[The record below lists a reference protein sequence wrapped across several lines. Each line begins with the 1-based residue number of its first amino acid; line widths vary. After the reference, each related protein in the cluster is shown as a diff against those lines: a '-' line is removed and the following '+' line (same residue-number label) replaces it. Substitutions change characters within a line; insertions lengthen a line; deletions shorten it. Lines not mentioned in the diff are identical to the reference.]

1 MCHPNTSFAYVDGE
15 PIPIEFYDKNRIA
28 YCKRGHL
35 LCGVQGEHNQWHFR
49 HVSSADCITPLSEW
63 HAEWQTHFTNTE
75 VWFEILE
82 GQYSRHRADIVEG
95 RYVVEI
101 QHSTIR
107 KEEVDRRNHDYAL
120 HGKEV
125 LWVVDGSNITVNG
138 DVLTL
143 DSIWK
148 YDSFL
153 NCPFIYINLGDT
165 VYKVCPSYI
174 KSLTVHVTPMA
185 KDAWIDS
192 VKSQHLQD
200 VVPMQHKIYL
210 KQQGA
215 GNGKTWGIIQM
226 LAREEFQH
234 YKKFI
239 YVTKQHSARV
249 ILKEEF
255 RLQQASLGFT
265 NISEIQEKQ
274 KKFKIDYTNT
284 KGQPCT
290 VIIATIDSFMYAV
303 GNKSVN
309 ASDKFQGIAQS
320 IVEGHLDADI
330 RGTIQYA
337 GVNPKLNAET
347 LYIIDEA
354 QDLNTCYADA
364 VMAIMKKTNMD
375 VYVVGDKLQ
384 SISNE
389 LNAFTTF
396 QPFAICEEPKNECRR
411 FIHPDLIDFVNHM
424 IPFEKHGLL
433 PITPYKVGEDTSRAV
448 IPMLAKM
455 EEIHEKIEGRE
466 RNYTRIDVEDTVD
479 WIISKMKQEVREHGY
494 VPENFLI
501 VLPFVSKNP
510 LADILEI
517 AIDEFWIHTM
527 KETSSQDPYWKD
539 HKVQDYYRYCIFH
552 KSEEGSSINLD
563 ESARSTRMVSIHA
576 SKGDGREVVFVI
588 GVTESGLNVYSNK
601 NTLRYDS
608 MLHVALTRMKKTLY
622 IVHTDDS
629 IGKSIQSWLNKT
641 GQSFEVTK
649 VGIKS
654 TIKAKDLLSLCEEK
668 LNALVDL
675 DFQESSGT
683 SQIID
688 MSHHNIRFGILI
700 EKIRE
705 LLEEEEG
712 RQQIKTQ
719 KEISCRVP
727 IQTWYTWKEYNFRVK
742 LNAGFKGTNK
752 KHQQE
757 FTIPLLK
764 INEGVYN
771 HYLGIIKQHMERVR
785 INVRSGKKL
794 CPFELIVLYYMNQ
807 ITQKNYNS
815 RITIMELYNI
825 VDVYEKAFKH
835 HLKGH
840 EHCCCKE
847 TFPDNENKNSFTDY
861 LNSHYEQMFRVD
873 LLVQKILDAY
883 PNMDWNADH
892 SIQYIDCPLESRFT
906 IKSSCDFIGYNAT
919 HVLLCYVT
927 PKLTSLN
934 VNGFKTKALVD
945 SFLVKN
951 QCESDQLNYQKY
963 HGKQVVVCVLAINL
977 DDPYI
982 MNVNVEESLVKD
994 AIATSMYDY
1003 YSLQNKEVY
1012 HFYQT
1017 LRKKYESKELI
1028 QKMFTNWN
1036 AFKEETKSFVP
1047 NYVEGFMDDLNR
1059 QSRRKDAVA
1068 FVTELD
1074 GTFMYQL
1081 NEELKYS
1088 IHEFLR
1094 F

>member
-1 MCHPNTSFAYVDGE
+1 MKCFPNTSYAYVNGKL
-15 PIPIEFYDKNRIA
+15 IEIEHYRKQDIA
-28 YCKRGHL
+28 YCKHGHL
-35 LCGVQGEHNQWHFR
+35 LCGVQGHNQWHFR
-49 HVSSADCITPLSEW
+49 HISSADCIAPLSEW
-63 HAEWQTHFTNTE
+63 HAEWQTHFTQTE
-75 VWFEILE
+75 IWFDLE
-82 GQYSRHRADIVEG
+82 GQYSRRRADIVEG
-95 RYVVEI
+95 KYVVEI
-101 QHSTIR
+101 QHSTIQR
-107 KEEVDRRNHDYAL
+107 EEVDRRNHDYAL
-120 HGKEV
+120 HGKHV

-153 NCPFIYINLGDT
+153 NCPFIYINIGDN
-165 VYKVCPSYI
+165 VYKVCPSSI

-185 KDAWIDS
+185 KLAWIES

-200 VVPMQHKIYL
+200 VVPRQHKIYL

-274 KKFKIDYTNT
+274 KKFKIDYTNA
-284 KGQPCT
+284 KGQACT

-309 ASDKFQGIAQS
+309 TSDKFQGIAQS

-354 QDLNTCYADA
+354 QDLNTCYASA
-364 VMAIMKKTNMD
+364 VMEIMKKTNMD

-411 FIHPDLIDFVNHM
+411 FIHPELIDFVNHM
-424 IPFEKHGLL
+424 IPFEKYGLL

-455 EEIHEKIEGRE
+455 AGIHMDI
-466 RNYTRIDVEDTVD
+466 EDTVD
-479 WIISKMKQEVREHGY
+479 RIIYMMEKEVREHSY

-501 VLPFVSKNP
+501 VLPFVNHNP
-510 LADILEI
+510 LADMLEI
-517 AIDEFWIHTM
+517 AIDQFWIRTLIP
-527 KETSSQDPYWKD
+527 SSQTDPYWKS
-539 HKVQDYYRYCIFH
+539 HQKQDYYRYCIFH

-563 ESARSTRMVSIHA
+563 ESARSTRMVSIHS

-588 GVTESGLNVYSNK
+588 GVTESVLKLYSGIK
-601 NTLRYDS
+601 DTLRYDS

-622 IVHTDDS
+622 VVYIQDD
-629 IGKSIQSWLNKT
+629 IGRSIQAWLNKT

-649 VGIKS
+649 TCIRN
-654 TIKAKDLLSLCEEK
+654 TIKVKDLLRLAEER
-668 LNALVDL
+668 LNRLVEL

-700 EKIRE
+700 EKVRE
-705 LLEEEEG
+705 LLEDQSG

-719 KEISCRVP
+719 KQISCRIP
-727 IQTWYTWKEYNFRVK
+727 IQTWFTWKEYNLRVK
-742 LNAGFKGTNK
+742 LNKGFYDKDGN
-752 KHQQE
+752 HQQE
-757 FTIPLLK
+757 FSIPLLK

-785 INVRSGKKL
+785 INVRGSKKL

-807 ITQKNYNS
+807 ITQNYNQ
-815 RITIMELYNI
+815 ITMMDLYNI

-840 EHCCCKE
+840 DHCCCKE
-847 TFPDNENKNSFTDY
+847 TFRDNENKNSFTDY

-873 LLVQKILDAY
+873 SLVQKILEAY
-883 PNMDWNADH
+883 PTMDWNADH
-892 SIQYIDCPLESRFT
+892 HVKYIDHVSESRF
-906 IKSSCDFIGYNAT
+906 ILRSQCHFIGYNAT

-934 VNGFKTKALVD
+934 VNGFKTTAMID
-945 SFLVKN
+945 TFIVKN
-951 QCESDQLNYQKY
+951 QHDSTENCHKY

-977 DDPYI
+977 DEPYI
-982 MNVNVEESLVKD
+982 INVDVEESLVKE
-994 AIATSMYDY
+994 AISTSMYEY

-1036 AFKEETKSFVP
+1036 AFKKDTDSYVP
-1047 NYVEGFMDDLNR
+1047 NYIDGFMDDLNR
-1059 QSRRKDAVA
+1059 QSRRKEASA
-1068 FVTELD
+1068 FLTELD
-1074 GTFMYQL
+1074 VSFMNQL

-1088 IHEFLR
+1088 IREFLR

>member
-1 MCHPNTSFAYVDGE
+1 M
-15 PIPIEFYDKNRIA
+15 
-28 YCKRGHL
+28 
-35 LCGVQGEHNQWHFR
+35 
-49 HVSSADCITPLSEW
+49 
-63 HAEWQTHFTNTE
+63 
-75 VWFEILE
+75 
-82 GQYSRHRADIVEG
+82 
-95 RYVVEI
+95 EI
-101 QHSTIR
+101 QHSTIQR
-107 KEEVDRRNHDYAL
+107 KEVDRRNHDYAL
-120 HGKEV
+120 HGKHV

-153 NCPFIYINLGDT
+153 NCPFVYINIGNA
-165 VYKVCPSYI
+165 VYKVFPSSI

-185 KDAWIDS
+185 KLAWIES

-200 VVPMQHKIYL
+200 VVPRQHKIYL

-274 KKFKIDYTNT
+274 KKFKIDYTNA
-284 KGQPCT
+284 KGQACT

-309 ASDKFQGIAQS
+309 TSDKFQGIAQS

-354 QDLNTCYADA
+354 QDLNTCYASA
-364 VMAIMKKTNMD
+364 VMAIMEKTNMD

-411 FIHPDLIDFVNHM
+411 FIHPELIDFVNHM
-424 IPFEKHGLL
+424 IPFEKYGLL

-455 EEIHEKIEGRE
+455 AGIHMDI
-466 RNYTRIDVEDTVD
+466 EDTVD
-479 WIISKMKQEVREHGY
+479 RIIYMMEKEVRENGY

-501 VLPFVSKNP
+501 VLPFVSNNP
-510 LADILEI
+510 LADMLEI
-517 AIDEFWIHTM
+517 AIDQFWIRTLI
-527 KETSSQDPYWKD
+527 PYWKS
-539 HKVQDYYRYCIFH
+539 HQVQDYYRYCIFH

-563 ESARSTRMVSIHA
+563 ESARSTRMVSIHS

-588 GVTESGLNVYSNK
+588 GVTESVLKLYSGIK
-601 NTLRYDS
+601 DTLRYDS
-608 MLHVALTRMKKTLY
+608 MLHVALTRMKNTLY
-622 IVHTDDS
+622 IVYIQDD
-629 IGKSIQSWLNKT
+629 IGRSIQAWLNKT

-649 VGIKS
+649 TCIRN
-654 TIKAKDLLSLCEEK
+654 TIKVKDLLRLAEER
-668 LNALVDL
+668 LNRLVEL

-700 EKIRE
+700 EKVRE
-705 LLEEEEG
+705 LLEDQSG

-719 KEISCRVP
+719 KQISCRIP
-727 IQTWYTWKEYNFRVK
+727 IQTWFTWKEYNLRVK
-742 LNAGFKGTNK
+742 LNKGFYDKDGN
-752 KHQQE
+752 HQQE
-757 FTIPLLK
+757 FSIPLLK

-785 INVRSGKKL
+785 INVRGGRKL
-794 CPFELIVLYYMNQ
+794 CPFELIVMYYMNQ
-807 ITQKNYNS
+807 ITQNYNQ
-815 RITIMELYNI
+815 ITMMDLYNI

-847 TFPDNENKNSFTDY
+847 TFRDNDNQNSFTDY

-873 LLVQKILDAY
+873 RLVQKILEAY
-883 PNMDWNADH
+883 PTMDWNADH
-892 SIQYIDCPLESRFT
+892 HVKYIDHVSESRF
-906 IKSSCDFIGYNAT
+906 IIRSQCHFIGYNAT

-934 VNGFKTKALVD
+934 VNVFKTTAMID
-945 SFLVKN
+945 TFIVKN
-951 QCESDQLNYQKY
+951 QHDSTENCHKY

-977 DDPYI
+977 DEPYI
-982 MNVNVEESLVKD
+982 MNLDVEESLVKEV
-994 AIATSMYDY
+994 ISTSMYEY
-1003 YSLQNKEVY
+1003 YSLQNKEVF

-1017 LRKKYESKELI
+1017 LRKKYEPKVLI

-1036 AFKEETKSFVP
+1036 AFKKDTDSYVP
-1047 NYVEGFMDDLNR
+1047 NYIDGFMDDLNR
-1059 QSRRKDAVA
+1059 QSRRKEASA
-1068 FVTELD
+1068 FTTELD
-1074 GTFMYQL
+1074 GSFMNQL

-1088 IHEFLR
+1088 IREFLR

>member
-1 MCHPNTSFAYVDGE
+1 MKCFPNTSYAYVNGKL
-15 PIPIEFYDKNRIA
+15 IEIEHYRKQDIA
-28 YCKRGHL
+28 YCKHGHL
-35 LCGVQGEHNQWHFR
+35 LCGVQGHNQWHFR
-49 HVSSADCITPLSEW
+49 HISSADCIAPLSEW

-75 VWFEILE
+75 IWFDLE
-82 GQYSRHRADIVEG
+82 GQHSRRRADIVEG
-95 RYVVEI
+95 KYVVEI
-101 QHSTIR
+101 QHSTIQR
-107 KEEVDRRNHDYAL
+107 EEVDRRNHDYAL
-120 HGKEV
+120 HGKHV

-153 NCPFIYINLGDT
+153 NCPFIYINLGDN
-165 VYKVCPSYI
+165 VYKVCPSSI

-185 KDAWIDS
+185 KLAWIES

-200 VVPMQHKIYL
+200 VVPRQHKIYL

-274 KKFKIDYTNT
+274 KKFKIDYTNA
-284 KGQPCT
+284 KGQACT

-309 ASDKFQGIAQS
+309 TSDKFQGIAQS

-354 QDLNTCYADA
+354 QDLNTCYASA
-364 VMAIMKKTNMD
+364 VMEIMKKTNMD

-411 FIHPDLIDFVNHM
+411 FIHPDLIDFVNYM
-424 IPFEKHGLL
+424 IPFEKYGLL

-455 EEIHEKIEGRE
+455 AGIHMDI
-466 RNYTRIDVEDTVD
+466 EDTVD
-479 WIISKMKQEVREHGY
+479 RIIYMMEKEVRENGY

-501 VLPFVSKNP
+501 VLPFVSNNP
-510 LADILEI
+510 LADMLEI
-517 AIDEFWIHTM
+517 AIDQFWIRTLI
-527 KETSSQDPYWKD
+527 PYWKS
-539 HKVQDYYRYCIFH
+539 HQVQDYYRYCIFH

-563 ESARSTRMVSIHA
+563 ESARSTRMVSIHS

-588 GVTESGLNVYSNK
+588 GVTESVLKLYSGIK
-601 NTLRYDS
+601 DTLRYDS
-608 MLHVALTRMKKTLY
+608 MLHVALTRMKNTLY
-622 IVHTDDS
+622 IVYIQDD
-629 IGKSIQSWLNKT
+629 IGRSIQAWLNKT

-649 VGIKS
+649 TCIRN
-654 TIKAKDLLSLCEEK
+654 TIKVKDLLRLAEER
-668 LNALVDL
+668 LNRLVEL

-700 EKIRE
+700 EKVRE
-705 LLEEEEG
+705 LLEDQSG

-719 KEISCRVP
+719 KQISCRIP
-727 IQTWYTWKEYNFRVK
+727 IQTWFTWKEYNLRVK
-742 LNAGFKGTNK
+742 LNKGFYDKDGN
-752 KHQQE
+752 HQQE
-757 FTIPLLK
+757 FSIPLLK

-785 INVRSGKKL
+785 INVRGGRKL
-794 CPFELIVLYYMNQ
+794 CPFELIVMYYMNQ
-807 ITQKNYNS
+807 ITQNYNQ
-815 RITIMELYNI
+815 ITMMDLYNI

-847 TFPDNENKNSFTDY
+847 TFRDNDNQNSFTDY

-873 LLVQKILDAY
+873 RLVQKILEAY
-883 PNMDWNADH
+883 PTMDWNADH
-892 SIQYIDCPLESRFT
+892 HVKYIDHVSESRF
-906 IKSSCDFIGYNAT
+906 IIRSQCHFIGYNAT

-934 VNGFKTKALVD
+934 VNVFKTTAMID
-945 SFLVKN
+945 TFIVKN
-951 QCESDQLNYQKY
+951 QHDSTENCHKY

-977 DDPYI
+977 DEPYI
-982 MNVNVEESLVKD
+982 MNLDVEESLVKEV
-994 AIATSMYDY
+994 ISTSMYEY
-1003 YSLQNKEVY
+1003 YSLQNKEVF

-1017 LRKKYESKELI
+1017 LRKKYEPKVLI

-1036 AFKEETKSFVP
+1036 AFKKDTDSYVP
-1047 NYVEGFMDDLNR
+1047 NYIDGFMDDLNR
-1059 QSRRKDAVA
+1059 QSRRKEASA
-1068 FVTELD
+1068 FTTELD
-1074 GTFMYQL
+1074 GSFMNQL

-1088 IHEFLR
+1088 IREFLR

>member
-1 MCHPNTSFAYVDGE
+1 MKCFPNTSYAYVNGKL
-15 PIPIEFYDKNRIA
+15 IEIEHYRKQDIA
-28 YCKRGHL
+28 YCKHGHL
-35 LCGVQGEHNQWHFR
+35 LCGVQGHNQWHFR
-49 HVSSADCITPLSEW
+49 HISSADCIAPLSEW

-75 VWFEILE
+75 IWFDLE
-82 GQYSRHRADIVEG
+82 GQHSRRRADIVEG
-95 RYVVEI
+95 KYVVEI
-101 QHSTIR
+101 QHSTIQR
-107 KEEVDRRNHDYAL
+107 EEVDRRNHDYAL
-120 HGKEV
+120 HGKHV

-153 NCPFIYINLGDT
+153 NCPFIYINLGDN
-165 VYKVCPSYI
+165 VYKVCPSSI

-185 KDAWIDS
+185 KLAWIES

-200 VVPMQHKIYL
+200 VVPRQHKIYL

-274 KKFKIDYTNT
+274 KKFKIDYTNA
-284 KGQPCT
+284 KGQACT

-309 ASDKFQGIAQS
+309 TSDKFQGIAQS

-354 QDLNTCYADA
+354 QDLNTCYASA
-364 VMAIMKKTNMD
+364 VMAIMEKTNMD

-411 FIHPDLIDFVNHM
+411 FIHPELIDFVNHM
-424 IPFEKHGLL
+424 IPFEKYGLL

-455 EEIHEKIEGRE
+455 AGIHMDI
-466 RNYTRIDVEDTVD
+466 EDTVD
-479 WIISKMKQEVREHGY
+479 RIIYMMEKEVRENGY

-501 VLPFVSKNP
+501 VLPFVSNNP
-510 LADILEI
+510 LADMLEI
-517 AIDEFWIHTM
+517 AIDQFWIRTLI
-527 KETSSQDPYWKD
+527 PYWKS
-539 HKVQDYYRYCIFH
+539 HQVQDYYRYCIFH

-563 ESARSTRMVSIHA
+563 ESARSTRMVSIHS

-588 GVTESGLNVYSNK
+588 GVTESVLKLYSGIK
-601 NTLRYDS
+601 DTLRYDS
-608 MLHVALTRMKKTLY
+608 MLHVALTRMKNTLY
-622 IVHTDDS
+622 IVYIQDD
-629 IGKSIQSWLNKT
+629 IGRSIQAWLNKT

-649 VGIKS
+649 TCIRN
-654 TIKAKDLLSLCEEK
+654 TIKVKDLLRLAEER
-668 LNALVDL
+668 LNRLVEL

-700 EKIRE
+700 EKVRE
-705 LLEEEEG
+705 LLEDQSG

-719 KEISCRVP
+719 KQISCRIP
-727 IQTWYTWKEYNFRVK
+727 IQTWFTWKEYNLRVK
-742 LNAGFKGTNK
+742 LNKGFYDKDGN
-752 KHQQE
+752 HQQE
-757 FTIPLLK
+757 FSIPLLK

-785 INVRSGKKL
+785 INVRGGKKL
-794 CPFELIVLYYMNQ
+794 CPFELIVMYYMNQ
-807 ITQKNYNS
+807 ITQNYNK
-815 RITIMELYNI
+815 ITMMDLYNI

-840 EHCCCKE
+840 DHCCCKE
-847 TFPDNENKNSFTDY
+847 TFRDNDNQNSFTDY

-873 LLVQKILDAY
+873 SLVQKILEAY
-883 PNMDWNADH
+883 PTMDWNADH
-892 SIQYIDCPLESRFT
+892 HVKYIDHVSESRF
-906 IKSSCDFIGYNAT
+906 IIRSQCHFIGYNAT

-934 VNGFKTKALVD
+934 VNVFKTTAMID
-945 SFLVKN
+945 TFIIKN
-951 QCESDQLNYQKY
+951 QHDSTENCHKY

-982 MNVNVEESLVKD
+982 MNVDVEESLVKD

-1003 YSLQNKEVY
+1003 YSLQNKEVF

-1017 LRKKYESKELI
+1017 LRKKYEPKVLI

-1036 AFKEETKSFVP
+1036 AFKKDTDSYVP
-1047 NYVEGFMDDLNR
+1047 NYIDGFMDDLNR
-1059 QSRRKDAVA
+1059 QSRRKEASA

-1074 GTFMYQL
+1074 VTFMNQL
-1081 NEELKYS
+1081 NEELRFS
-1088 IHEFLR
+1088 IREFLR

>member
-1 MCHPNTSFAYVDGE
+1 MCHPNTSYAYVDGE
-15 PIPIEFYDKNRIA
+15 PIPIDFYDKNRIA

-49 HVSSADCITPLSEW
+49 HVSSADCIAPLSEW

-75 VWFEILE
+75 VWFELVE
-82 GQYSRHRADIVEG
+82 GQYSRRRADIVEG

-107 KEEVDRRNHDYAL
+107 KEEVERRNHDYSL

-153 NCPFIYINLGDT
+153 NCPFIYINLGDA
-165 VYKVCPSYI
+165 VYKVVPSSI

-185 KDAWIDS
+185 KDEWIDS
-192 VKSQHLQD
+192 VKRQHLQD
-200 VVPMQHKIYL
+200 TVPMQHKIYL

-255 RLQQASLGFT
+255 RLQQATLGFT

-274 KKFKIDYTNT
+274 KKFKIDYTNA
-284 KGQPCT
+284 KGQSCT

-354 QDLNTCYADA
+354 QDLNTCYAEA

-396 QPFAICEEPKNECRR
+396 KPFAICEEPKNECRR

-433 PITPYKVGEDTSRAV
+433 PITPYKVSEDTSQAV
-448 IPMLAKM
+448 FPMLAKTNG
-455 EEIHEKIEGRE
+455 IHMDI
-466 RNYTRIDVEDTVD
+466 EDTVD
-479 WIISKMKQEVREHGY
+479 RIIFMMEKEVREHSY

-501 VLPFVSKNP
+501 VLPFVNYNH
-510 LADILEI
+510 LADMLEI
-517 AIDEFWIHTM
+517 AIGQFWIRTLVP
-527 KETSSQDPYWKD
+527 SSQTDPYWKA
-539 HKVQDYYRYCIFH
+539 HQVQDYYRYCIFH

-563 ESARSTRMVSIHA
+563 ESARSTRMVSIHS
-576 SKGDGREVVFVI
+576 SKGDGREVVFVV
-588 GVTESGLNVYSNK
+588 GVTEGVLKLYSGIK
-601 NTLRYDS
+601 DTLRYDS
-608 MLHVALTRMKKTLY
+608 MLHVALTRMKKTMYVVY
-622 IVHTDDS
+622 IQDD
-629 IGKSIQSWLNKT
+629 IGRSIQAWLNKT

-649 VGIKS
+649 TCIRYIMKVEDIL
-654 TIKAKDLLSLCEEK
+654 TFAEEK

-700 EKIRE
+700 EKVRE
-705 LLEEEEG
+705 LLEDQSG

-719 KEISCRVP
+719 KEKSCRVP
-727 IQTWYTWKEYNFRVK
+727 IQTWYTWKEYNLKVK
-742 LNAGFKGTNK
+742 LNKGFKDKDGNW
-752 KHQQE
+752 QQE
-757 FTIPLLK
+757 HSIPLIK

-785 INVRSGKKL
+785 VNVRGGKKL
-794 CPFELIVLYYMNQ
+794 CPFELIVMYYMNQ
-807 ITQKNYNS
+807 ITQNYDS
-815 RITIMELYNI
+815 QITMMDLYNI

-847 TFPDNENKNSFTDY
+847 TFQDNENKNSFTDY

-873 LLVQKILDAY
+873 SLLQKVIKAY
-883 PNMDWNADH
+883 PKTDWNADH
-892 SIQYIDCPLESRFT
+892 GIKYMDHVNPLESRF
-906 IKSSCDFIGYNAT
+906 ILRNQCHFIGYNAT
-919 HVLLCYVT
+919 QVLLCYVT
-927 PKLTSLN
+927 PQLNSLN
-934 VNGFKTKALVD
+934 VNGFKTRTLID
-945 SFLVKN
+945 TFIIKN
-951 QCESDQLNYQKY
+951 QHESTENYQKY

-977 DDPYI
+977 DEPYL
-982 MNVNVEESLVKD
+982 MNVDVEETLVKET
-994 AIATSMYDY
+994 IATSMYEH

-1017 LRKKYESKELI
+1017 LRKKYEPKVLI
-1028 QKMFTNWN
+1028 QTMFTNWN
-1036 AFKEETKSFVP
+1036 GLKAETESYLP
-1047 NYVEGFMDDLNR
+1047 NYVDGFMDDLNR
-1059 QSRRKDAVA
+1059 QSRRKEAIA

-1074 GTFMYQL
+1074 GSFMDQL

-1088 IHEFLR
+1088 IREFLKL
-1094 F
+1094 

>member
-1 MCHPNTSFAYVDGE
+1 MKCFPNTSYAYVNGK
-15 PIPIEFYDKNRIA
+15 PIAIEQYRKQEIA
-28 YCKRGHL
+28 YCKHGHL
-35 LCGVQGEHNQWHFR
+35 LCGVKGEHNQWHFR
-49 HVSSADCITPLSEW
+49 HVSSADCIAPLSEW
-63 HAEWQTHFTNTE
+63 HAEWQTHFTQTE
-75 VWFEILE
+75 IWFDLE
-82 GQYSRHRADIVEG
+82 GQHSRRRADIVEG
-95 RYVVEI
+95 KYVVEI
-101 QHSTIR
+101 QHSTIQR
-107 KEEVDRRNHDYAL
+107 EEVDRRNHDYAL
-120 HGKEV
+120 HGKHV

-153 NCPFIYINLGDT
+153 NCPFIYINLGDN
-165 VYKVCPSYI
+165 VYKVCPSSI

-185 KDAWIDS
+185 KLAWIES

-200 VVPMQHKIYL
+200 VVPRQHKIYL

-265 NISEIQEKQ
+265 NISDIQEKQ
-274 KKFKIDYTNT
+274 KKFKIDYTNA
-284 KGQPCT
+284 KGQACT

-309 ASDKFQGIAQS
+309 TSDKFQGIAQS

-354 QDLNTCYADA
+354 QDLNTCYASA
-364 VMAIMKKTNMD
+364 VMEIMKKTNMD

-411 FIHPDLIDFVNHM
+411 FIHPELIDFVNHM
-424 IPFEKHGLL
+424 IPFEKYGLL

-455 EEIHEKIEGRE
+455 AGIHMDI
-466 RNYTRIDVEDTVD
+466 EDTVD
-479 WIISKMKQEVREHGY
+479 RIIYMMEKEVRENGY

-501 VLPFVSKNP
+501 VLPFVSNNP
-510 LADILEI
+510 LADMLEI
-517 AIDEFWIHTM
+517 AIDQFWIRTLI
-527 KETSSQDPYWKD
+527 PYWKS
-539 HKVQDYYRYCIFH
+539 HQVQDYYRYCIFH

-563 ESARSTRMVSIHA
+563 ESARSTRMVSIHS

-588 GVTESGLNVYSNK
+588 GVTESVLKLYSGIK
-601 NTLRYDS
+601 DTLRYDS
-608 MLHVALTRMKKTLY
+608 MLHVALTRMKNTLY
-622 IVHTDDS
+622 IVYIQDD
-629 IGKSIQSWLNKT
+629 IGRSIQAWLNKT

-649 VGIKS
+649 TCIRN
-654 TIKAKDLLSLCEEK
+654 TIKVKDLLRLAEER
-668 LNALVDL
+668 LNRLVEL

-700 EKIRE
+700 EKVRE
-705 LLEEEEG
+705 LLEDQSG

-719 KEISCRVP
+719 KQISCRIP
-727 IQTWYTWKEYNFRVK
+727 IQTWFTWKEYNLRVK
-742 LNAGFKGTNK
+742 LNKGFYDKDGN
-752 KHQQE
+752 HQQE
-757 FTIPLLK
+757 FSIPLLK

-785 INVRSGKKL
+785 INVRGGKKL
-794 CPFELIVLYYMNQ
+794 CPFELIVMYYMNQ
-807 ITQKNYNS
+807 ITQNYNK
-815 RITIMELYNI
+815 ITMMDLYNI

-840 EHCCCKE
+840 DHCCCKE
-847 TFPDNENKNSFTDY
+847 TFRDNDNQNSFTDY

-873 LLVQKILDAY
+873 SLVQKILEAY
-883 PNMDWNADH
+883 PTMDWNADH
-892 SIQYIDCPLESRFT
+892 HVKYIDHVSESRF
-906 IKSSCDFIGYNAT
+906 IIRSQCHFIGYNAT

-934 VNGFKTKALVD
+934 VNVFKTTAMID
-945 SFLVKN
+945 TFIIKN
-951 QCESDQLNYQKY
+951 QHDSTENCHKY

-982 MNVNVEESLVKD
+982 MNVDVEESLVKD

-1003 YSLQNKEVY
+1003 YSLQNKEVF

-1017 LRKKYESKELI
+1017 LRKKYEPKVLI

-1036 AFKEETKSFVP
+1036 AFKKDTDSYVP
-1047 NYVEGFMDDLNR
+1047 NYIDGFMDDLNR
-1059 QSRRKDAVA
+1059 QSRRKEASA

-1074 GTFMYQL
+1074 VTFMNQL
-1081 NEELKYS
+1081 NEELRFS
-1088 IHEFLR
+1088 IREFLR